1 MPLKGVANRIGN
13 ADGRPVGGA
22 VRVPYIGSRTAN
34 EALLDEKRMLIEAA
48 ATRCFS
54 QYGYSGTTIEQ
65 IAMHAGMSVG
75 SIYRYVTRKQD
86 ILLLVFER
94 LMNLYESVLVPVV
107 SLPLPPDR
115 KLFEAMRAYYGI
127 IDREPDRA
135 LIAYRESWALD
146 KVGRSYVKRRE
157 LETNR
162 YFEEI
167 IAAGIHQGVFR
178 SVDAHLMAYDIV
190 LLGHMWALKGWH
202 FRRLFTLD
210 EYVRHQFELVM
221 AYLTPRP

>member
-1 MPLKGVANRIGN
+1 MGVKGATKRIGD
-13 ADGRPVGGA
+13 ADGRPAAGA
-22 VRVPYIGSRTAN
+22 VSAPYIGSRTAN

-54 QYGYSGTTIEQ
+54 ECGYSGTTIEQ

-86 ILLLVFER
+86 ILLLVFKR
-94 LMNLYESVLVPVV
+94 LMDLYESVLTPVID
-107 SLPLPPDR
+107 LPLPPDR

-146 KVGRSYVKRRE
+146 KAGRSYIKQRE

-167 IAAGIHQGVFR
+167 IGAGIDQGAFR
-178 SVDAHLMAYDIV
+178 PVDAHLVAYDIV

-210 EYVRHQFELVM
+210 EYVRRQFELVM
-221 AYLTPRP
+221 AHLTPPQ